1 MSDERSSGASAPQR
15 FDASDLRPE
24 QMALLD
30 TVLTTGE
37 VPHAIDQQQVV
48 VTAPHITEV
57 ARALAW
63 VRAGALAED
72 FDDPEYRSDRPPVV
86 RPSRPPLADGRREAT
101 RWRRFGG
108 GLIDQAAVLTP
119 AWLATRAGAPLW
131 ATVPV
136 LLVIFVLPLSAF
148 GWSIGKLVVGAR
160 VISRRTLRS
169 PGPVLAA
176 ARWAVSASPFLLAM
190 TIGWSDAVLTPIWL
204 AIHAPIAIALRG
216 AHDHLA
222 GTVVV
227 EAKPAVAFRR
237 GS

>member
-1 MSDERSSGASAPQR
+1 MSDDRESVARAPQR
-15 FDASDLRPE
+15 FDLSDLAPE
-24 QMALLD
+24 QLTLLT

-37 VPHAIDQQQVV
+37 VPHAIDQQQLVA
-48 VTAPHITEV
+48 TAPHLSEI

-63 VRAGALAED
+63 VRAGRSADD

-86 RPSRPPLADGRREAT
+86 KPSRPPLADGRRAAT

-108 GLIDQAAVLTP
+108 GLIDQALLLTP
-119 AWLATRAGAPLW
+119 AWLATRAGVPLW
-131 ATVPV
+131 ATVPALMV
-136 LLVIFVLPLSAF
+136 VFVLPLSAF

-160 VISRRTLRS
+160 VVSRRTLRS

-176 ARWAVSASPFLLAM
+176 ARWALSASPFLLAM
-190 TIGWSDAVLTPIWL
+190 TVGWSDAVLTPVWL
-204 AIHAPIAIALRG
+204 AIHAPIVLALRG

-237 GS
+237 GG

>member
-1 MSDERSSGASAPQR
+1 MSDSHSSRAAAPQR
-15 FDASDLRPE
+15 FDVSDLRPE
-24 QMALLD
+24 QMALLN
-30 TVLTTGE
+30 TVLSSGE
-37 VPHAIDQQQVV
+37 VPHAIDQQQLV
-48 VTAPHITEV
+48 VTAPHVTEV

-86 RPSRPPLADGRREAT
+86 KPSRPPLADGRREAT

-108 GLIDQAAVLTP
+108 GLVDQALLLTP

-136 LLVIFVLPLSAF
+136 LLVVFVLPLGAF
-148 GWSIGKLVVGAR
+148 GWSIGKLVVGSR
-160 VISRRTLRS
+160 VVSQRTLRS
-169 PGPVLAA
+169 PGPVLAM
-176 ARWAVSASPFLLAM
+176 ARWALSASPFLLAM
-190 TIGWSDAVLTPIWL
+190 TVGWSDAALTPIWL
-204 AIHAPIAIALRG
+204 AIHAPIVLALRG

-227 EAKPAVAFRR
+227 EAKPVVVLRR
-237 GS
+237 GK